1 MRRVYERLH
10 ACCWFCWSTG
20 DDRLCLCRSERSDG
34 NSKAGLYSKEEEKA
48 LTHAIFTSSSNSRSV
63 FGQFFFFCFF
73 FPRLPISLVMLGF
86 LLLLSKRLQLL
97 ANSRYQLQ
105 QRQPQPA
112 VCYPTLAAPDFS
124 DLHRCTHTH
133 KHKRVHGGSRTRS
146 DADTLVCR
154 GRRGNAGRL

>member
-1 MRRVYERLH
+1 MRRVYERLYKR
-10 ACCWFCWSTG
+10 CWFCCSAEVG
-20 DDRLCLCRSERSDG
+20 CLALHRSKRSDG

-48 LTHAIFTSSSNSRSV
+48 LTHAISTSSSKSQSV
-63 FGQFFFFCFF
+63 FGQFFYLFF
-73 FPRLPISLVMLGF
+73 FFLRLSISLVMLGF

-105 QRQPQPA
+105 QGQPQPA

-133 KHKRVHGGSRTRS
+133 KHLRVHGGSCTRS
-146 DADTLVCR
+146 DVDTLVCSR
-154 GRRGNAGRL
+154 RRGNAGRL